1 MHPRK
6 KAIIG
11 ITGGMCSGKTAV
23 AKEFERLGCN
33 VIDADEIA
41 HKYLDKTSVKSKII
55 AGFGKEIINPDSSI
69 NRKKLAEIAF
79 STKEKIAL
87 LNDIIHPMVMKEVEQ
102 RIEQYKNDQN
112 TKAIILDM
120 PLLLEVGWEN
130 RCDKLIFV
138 DSNENIRVQR
148 AKTLDICNKKQFK
161 LREKFQISLDNKK
174 NIADNVINNSSDI
187 SELRRQVFNIFSS
200 IVDNG

>member
-1 MHPRK
+1 VLRENCRCKRIRK
-6 KAIIG
+6 
-11 ITGGMCSGKTAV
+11 T
-23 AKEFERLGCN
+23 RLQRH
-33 VIDADEIA
+33 DADEIA